1 MKERNSKPRIDLT
14 GMKFGRWTAIE
25 YVKTGKWKCECS
37 CDNHTIKIVDGRNLR
52 AGKSQSCGCLQKE
65 KTSIANSVDY
75 TGMRFGKLLA
85 KLRVQENGRT
95 YYFCDCECG
104 TTNIKVDGRNLKSGH
119 TTSCGCIKSKGEFL
133 IGKILS
139 QHNIKYE
146 KEKTFQDCKDI
157 NLLPFDFYLPEYDIL
172 IEYDG
177 EQHFS
182 LARFGNKTIEQAKKE
197 LDKYILHDN
206 IKNNWCLKNNKKLL
220 RYSYKDFNKLEE
232 LLGGELWHKE

>member
-1 MKERNSKPRIDLT
+1 MKERNSKPKIDLT

-25 YVKTGKWKCECS
+25 YVKPGKWKCECS

-85 KLRVQENGRT
+85 KQRVQENGCT

-146 KEKTFQDCKDI
+146 KEKTNI
-157 NLLPFDFYLPEYDIL
+157 H
-172 IEYDG
+172 IE
-177 EQHFS
+177 
-182 LARFGNKTIEQAKKE
+182 NTI
-197 LDKYILHDN
+197 
-206 IKNNWCLKNNKKLL
+206 KNNKKRHFYGLQ
-220 RYSYKDFNKLEE
+220 
-232 LLGGELWHKE
+232 